1 MELDELK
8 KSWEVLDN
16 RLKKKELIDEQTLS
30 KLIKERTSQT
40 RSSMNKILMYAKATL
55 ILGSLAL
62 IGLGYYLLTSDQGS
76 REFCIWLFIWIML
89 CIGMIWDSMGY
100 RYLKSI
106 DVENMPI
113 VTVIKKITAYHRN
126 FIIECFV
133 AAFFFIT
140 AFLLQAICIRL
151 FTLNIA
157 SIIVFSIIWIA
168 GLVVAIMIIKSLFY
182 NKLKNIKKNLAELRE
197 LKQD

>member
-40 RSSMNKILMYAKATL
+40 RSSMNKILMYAKTTL

-62 IGLGYYLLTSDQGS
+62 IGLGYYLLTSNPGNK
-76 REFCIWLFIWIML
+76 EFCIWLFIWIML

-106 DVENMPI
+106 DIENMPI

-151 FTLNIA
+151 FTLNIT
-157 SIIVFSIIWIA
+157 SIIVFSIIWIV
-168 GLVVAIMIIKSLFY
+168 GLVAAVLIIKSLFY